1 MFKFSQICLKFFET
15 LTIKLRQSLNAHGW
29 LLLLGVK
36 RVENKCIRDNEV
48 LSAVEN
54 FEIMLTQLIKI
65 LEKIKKKKLKV

>member
-1 MFKFSQICLKFFET
+1 
-15 LTIKLRQSLNAHGW
+15 
-29 LLLLGVK
+29 
-36 RVENKCIRDNEV
+36 VENKCIRDNEV